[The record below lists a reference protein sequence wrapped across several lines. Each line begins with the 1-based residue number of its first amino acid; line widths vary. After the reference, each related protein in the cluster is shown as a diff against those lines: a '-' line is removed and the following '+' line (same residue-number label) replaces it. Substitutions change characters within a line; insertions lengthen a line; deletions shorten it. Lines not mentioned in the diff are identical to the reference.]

1 MIPRRFWSGLSFWV
15 ALCILFSLY
24 FLWTHVSDP
33 SSVVAPVGQNNPPPD
48 PEVGKEKDTETEAK
62 EVINKDG
69 KLVKDGKTYKDFSK
83 EKTYPPIEDN
93 FPWGNSMQSRK
104 DFPKIPSWNRPPATH
119 VKEKTPLFIGFT
131 RTVCT
136 SQLFLT
142 APSESF
148 PLPFKPH
155 SSFQTVEENKA
166 DLPSPLHSGQCSS
179 KLSSPT

>member
-24 FLWTHVSDP
+24 FLGTHVSDP
-33 SSVVAPVGQNNPPPD
+33 SSVVAPVGQNNPPP
-48 PEVGKEKDTETEAK
+48 PEKEAEAEVKDG
-62 EVINKDG
+62 INKDG
-69 KLVKDGKTYKDFSK
+69 KVVKDGKTYKDFSK

-136 SQLFLT
+136 SRFSLITQLEVF
-142 APSESF
+142 PSSQSIVQAF
-148 PLPFKPH
+148 SLLRK
-155 SSFQTVEENKA
+155 QY
-166 DLPSPLHSGQCSS
+166 
-179 KLSSPT
+179 